1 MGVNEQTRHAF
12 HSTLHE
18 PDMAHV
24 PTISDESASPETAE
38 VFDAIRRRGIEV
50 LNLYRVLGNAP
61 AMLRAWVDFAWA
73 LRLDAKT
80 PRDLR
85 ELMILRGAQIAGVA
99 YEWAHHHRMGLAA
112 GVPERKIDALSD
124 WRASDLFT
132 PAEQAALRLAE
143 EIAANGAASAQAIEE
158 LKAFFS
164 PEAIVELTLTASF
177 YVCVSRFLASMAV
190 GIEPDYER
198 YRPRSPSAAG

>member
-1 MGVNEQTRHAF
+1 
-12 HSTLHE
+12 
-18 PDMAHV
+18 MARV
-24 PTISDESASPETAE
+24 PTLSDESAPPETAE
-38 VFDAIRRRGIEV
+38 VFDAIHRRGIEV

-73 LRLDAKT
+73 LRLNAKT

-99 YEWAHHHRMGLAA
+99 YEWAHHYRMGLAA

-132 PAEQAALRLAE
+132 HEEQAALQLAE
-143 EIAANGAASAQAIEE
+143 EVAADGAASAQTIEG

-164 PEAIVELTLTASF
+164 AEAIVELTLTASF
-177 YVCVSRFLASMAV
+177 YVCVSRFLQSMAV
-190 GIEPDYER
+190 NIEPDYER
-198 YRPRSPSAAG
+198 DCPKTPDMSR